1 MFTAINMLSK
11 SNSRVI
17 MVQPVAETDS
27 AMPAILP
34 RQNNKP
40 RTTLSPYEQQTHQLE
55 HDLRTSKEVL
65 LGKRVRFYQIKGTLG
80 TGNFSKVRLGV
91 HLLTKG
97 IILIIPTY
105 FYFFML
111 IEKVAIKIIDK
122 SRLDERTR
130 KLLSQEILCMER
142 LDHPN
147 IIRLY
152 EVVDSLPKMHVVME
166 YAPGGELFDYIT
178 KNGYYTEDD
187 AKPIYAQVVSAI
199 QHMVRMYVSQSY
211 MHRYLLIAPT
221 ILDSVRN
228 SVKLPSSV
236 GT

>member
-1 MFTAINMLSK
+1 
-11 SNSRVI
+11 
-17 MVQPVAETDS
+17 MVQPVAATESDS
-27 AMPAILP
+27 MPAILP
-34 RQNNKP
+34 TKQNGFGNKP
-40 RTTLSPYEQQTHQLE
+40 NTVSPYDHQIHQLE
-55 HDLRTSKEVL
+55 HDPRTSKEVL

-97 IILIIPTY
+97 IAFNFQLTFNKYY
-105 FYFFML
+105 FL
-111 IEKVAIKIIDK
+111 SIEKVAIKIIDK

-166 YAPGGELFDYIT
+166 YAPGGELYDYIT
-178 KNGYYTEDD
+178 KNGYYMEED
-187 AKPIYAQVVSAI
+187 AKPIFAQVVSAI
-199 QHMVRMYVSQSY
+199 QHMVC
-211 MHRYLLIAPT
+211 MHCKVTRRCFLITPK
-221 ILDSVRN
+221 ILDNVRN
-228 SVKLPSSV
+228 VVEVSIILWV
-236 GT
+236 

>member
-1 MFTAINMLSK
+1 ML
-11 SNSRVI
+11 
-17 MVQPVAETDS
+17 
-27 AMPAILP
+27 
-34 RQNNKP
+34 
-40 RTTLSPYEQQTHQLE
+40 
-55 HDLRTSKEVL
+55 
-65 LGKRVRFYQIKGTLG
+65 F
-80 TGNFSKVRLGV
+80 
-91 HLLTKG
+91 
-97 IILIIPTY
+97 
-105 FYFFML
+105 L

-122 SRLDERTR
+122 SRLDERTK

-199 QHMVRMYVSQSY
+199 QHMVCMCHKELHTQ
-211 MHRYLLIAPT
+211 
-221 ILDSVRN
+221 ILVDSTYN
-228 SVKLPSSV
+228 A
-236 GT
+236 